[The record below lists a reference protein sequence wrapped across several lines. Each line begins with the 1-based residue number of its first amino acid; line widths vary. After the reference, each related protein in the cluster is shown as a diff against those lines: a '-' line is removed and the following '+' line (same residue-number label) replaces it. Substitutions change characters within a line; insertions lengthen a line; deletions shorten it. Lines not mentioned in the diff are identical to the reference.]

1 MAQRE
6 ERVTVMYMQRDRGKE
21 GENKENGHRNYKEER
36 RSFESWRLCFC
47 LLFFFSWCGSNEE
60 MK

>member
-1 MAQRE
+1 MGGGAAQRE

-36 RSFESWRLCFC
+36 WSSESWRLCFC
-47 LLFFFSWCGSNEE
+47 LLFFSLVWE
-60 MK
+60 